1 MALGAEL
8 GSQLAD
14 GGRETRCGCRD
25 VEVGHSSLDLGMIK
39 AVHIFGGDGVNR
51 RVGR

>member
-14 GGRETRCGCRD
+14 GGREARCGRSD
-25 VEVGHSSLDLGMIK
+25 AEVGHSSLDLGMIK
-39 AVHIFGGDGVNR
+39 AVQVFGGNGVNR